1 MEKVENKIIVWS
13 IDDFNTLG
21 LMRELGNAELD
32 MLFLVKGHAGFAV
45 KSKYCKKHI
54 ETSTIEDGYKYL
66 MENYENE
73 SKKPILII
81 SSDEI
86 ITFVDQHKEEFEKL
100 FIVPGT
106 TIKGNI
112 EKYIDKNNMTTLAE
126 EIGILCPKSRA
137 IKKGEDISDI
147 QYPCLIKPSHQKPGH
162 YNEFKFKICKNA
174 NALKKTLRYVRPD
187 SEFIVQQYIPKELD
201 LLVYGGRMWDDNTIF
216 AGAFIRD
223 RWADSGSSSHGYF
236 TENIPQCADISKILE
251 FLERID
257 YHGLF
262 SVEYGLL
269 ENKAYF
275 FEINLRNDGTSHY
288 FYQAGANIPLA
299 YVYSSAGLDY
309 SDIPTKVSGEKW
321 FIDELFDIEN
331 VLLGKI
337 NKKTWK
343 KDMSGATVFKYYDK
357 EDTVPYEIAKKGKT
371 RQIVQDIILKRFR
384 LYIVF
389 VLDKIGLRK

>member
-54 ETSTIEDGYKYL
+54 ETPTIEDGYKYL

-73 SKKPILII
+73 SKKPILIF

-100 FIVPGT
+100 FIVPRT

-236 TENIPQCADISKILE
+236 TENIPQCADTSKILE

-337 NKKTWK
+337 KKKTWK
-343 KDMSGATVFKYYDK
+343 KDMSEATVFKYYDK
-357 EDTVPYEIAKKGKT
+357 EDAVPYEMAKKGKT
-371 RQIVQDIILKRFR
+371 KQIVQDIILKRFR

>member
-45 KSKYCKKHI
+45 KSKYCKKHV
-54 ETSTIEDGYKYL
+54 ETSTIEDGHKYL
-66 MENYENE
+66 MENYESE
-73 SKKPILII
+73 IKKPILII

-137 IKKGEDISDI
+137 IKKGEDIADI

-162 YNEFKFKICKNA
+162 YNEFKFKICKNE

-187 SEFIVQQYIPKELD
+187 SEFILQQYIPKELD
-201 LLVYGGRMWDDNTIF
+201 LLVYGGRMWDDKTIF

-236 TENIPQCADISKILE
+236 TENIPQCADTSKILE

-288 FYQAGANIPLA
+288 FYQAGANIPLV

-331 VLLGKI
+331 VILGKI

-343 KDMSGATVFKYYDK
+343 KDMSEATVFKYYDK

-371 RQIVQDIILKRFR
+371 KQIIQDIILKRFR

-389 VLDKIGLRK
+389 ILDKLGLRK

>member
-45 KSKYCKKHI
+45 KSKYCKKHV
-54 ETSTIEDGYKYL
+54 ETSTIEDGHKYL
-66 MENYENE
+66 MENYESE
-73 SKKPILII
+73 IKKPILII

-106 TIKGNI
+106 TTKGNI
-112 EKYIDKNNMTTLAE
+112 EKYIDKNNMTALAE

-162 YNEFKFKICKNA
+162 YNEFKFKICKNE

-187 SEFIVQQYIPKELD
+187 SEFILQQYIPKELD

-236 TENIPQCADISKILE
+236 TENIPQCADTSKILE
-251 FLERID
+251 FLEHID

-331 VLLGKI
+331 VILGKI

-343 KDMSGATVFKYYDK
+343 RDMSEATVFKYYDK

-371 RQIVQDIILKRFR
+371 KQTIQDIILKRFR

-389 VLDKIGLRK
+389 VLDKMGLRK

>member
-1 MEKVENKIIVWS
+1 MEKGEKKIIVWS

-45 KSKYCKKHI
+45 KSKYCKKHV
-54 ETSTIEDGYKYL
+54 ETSTIEDGHKYL
-66 MENYENE
+66 MENYESE
-73 SKKPILII
+73 IKKPILII

-106 TIKGNI
+106 TTKGNI
-112 EKYIDKNNMTTLAE
+112 EKYIDKNNMTALAE

-162 YNEFKFKICKNA
+162 YNEFKFKICKNE

-187 SEFIVQQYIPKELD
+187 SEFILQQYIPKELD

-236 TENIPQCADISKILE
+236 TENIPQCADTSKILE
-251 FLERID
+251 FLEHID

-331 VLLGKI
+331 VILGKI

-343 KDMSGATVFKYYDK
+343 RDMSEATVFKYYDK

-371 RQIVQDIILKRFR
+371 KQTIQDIILKRFR

-389 VLDKIGLRK
+389 VLDKMGLRK

>member
-54 ETSTIEDGYKYL
+54 ETPTIEDGYKYL

-236 TENIPQCADISKILE
+236 TENIPQCADTSKILK

-321 FIDELFDIEN
+321 FIDELFDVEN

-337 NKKTWK
+337 KKKTWK
-343 KDMSGATVFKYYDK
+343 KDMSEATVFKYYDK

-371 RQIVQDIILKRFR
+371 KQIVQDIILKRFR